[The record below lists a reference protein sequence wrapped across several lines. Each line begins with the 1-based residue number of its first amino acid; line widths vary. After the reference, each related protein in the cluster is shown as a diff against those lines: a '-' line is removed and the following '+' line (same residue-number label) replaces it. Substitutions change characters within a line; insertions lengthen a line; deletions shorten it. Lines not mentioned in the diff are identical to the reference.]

1 MKKVLILFALMII
14 ATTGFSQETYD
25 TIRVHNRTH
34 LLTKGEYSKKVL
46 FPIKNENINYVGLDL
61 YLNCPDSGCSDWDYS
76 ISVLLRTVKN
86 NDTVNYQ
93 LGRMITPYSGAYN
106 QGKNAK
112 KWNEKWHWSITEYL
126 PLMKDSVDIVVVY
139 EGYQDGFLAST
150 DFVFEKIN
158 DKRQKMP
165 KFLGVENVHYGYFP
179 YGKEKDPIY
188 NYVKEK
194 EIILPKGTK
203 SVWARVTISG
213 HGGDSLNAAAEF
225 LKKNYCYIVNGEK
238 VLAKQAIWKD
248 DCGCNKIQPQGGT
261 WIYNRAGWCPG
272 TKVNEYYYN
281 LTPYIKDNK
290 IKVDIAFDYYNGYS
304 SGDAGYQVAHDLF
317 FIGEKDYNIKDNLN
331 IKDYVYS
338 VVAINK
344 ARISFP
350 KDITLVFKTNNDAR
364 DKFFIKENNNDHYN
378 KPIFER
384 SQVEP
389 NTEYSQKLSL
399 QEDEMY
405 NLVVEDNDCDGLS
418 WWANKEQ
425 GNGYVLIYNEDKTKL
440 LEAFDPDFGCK
451 IDYDFKTVSKNN
463 KETVQF
469 FHKDYKLVTLNNEKD
484 STLRVILFTPY
495 GKAYPMLMNVIN
507 YKTKDT
513 VFSKTYSKNSLH
525 DIVYNYSKLSKGYYM
540 VVINCNDF
548 EQTKAIRI
556 TDDDKKQ

>member
-1 MKKVLILFALMII
+1 MKKVLFLFVLITI
-14 ATTGFSQETYD
+14 VTTGFSQNTYD

-34 LLTKGEYSKKVL
+34 LSTKGEYTKKVL

-86 NDTVNYQ
+86 NDTTTFQ
-93 LGRMITPYSGAYN
+93 LGRMITPYSGSYN

-112 KWNEKWHWSITEYL
+112 KWNEKWHWNITEYL

-150 DFVFEKIN
+150 DFVFEKSN
-158 DKRQKMP
+158 DKREKTP
-165 KFLGVENVHYGYFP
+165 KLLGVENVHYGYFP
-179 YGKEKDPIY
+179 YGKEKDPID

-194 EIILPKGTK
+194 EITLPKGTK

-225 LKKNYCYIVNGEK
+225 LKKNYYYKVNGEEI
-238 VLAKQAIWKD
+238 AKQAIWKD
-248 DCGCNKIQPQGGT
+248 DCGCNRIHPQGGT

-272 TKVNEYYYN
+272 TKVNEFYYN

-290 IKVDIAFDYYNGYS
+290 LKVDIDFDYYNGYS
-304 SGDAGYQVAHDLF
+304 SGDAGYQVANDLF
-317 FIGEKDYNIKDNLN
+317 FIGEKGYKIKAYNIPIQKS
-331 IKDYVYS
+331 IKS
-338 VVAINK
+338 VVE
-344 ARISFP
+344 FP

-364 DKFFIKENNNDHYN
+364 DKFFVKDNEG

-399 QEDEMY
+399 QEDKFY

-425 GNGYVLIYNEDKTKL
+425 GDGYVLIYNEDKTKL

-451 IDYDFKTVSKNN
+451 IDYDFETVSKNN
-463 KETVQF
+463 KDTAQF
-469 FHKDYKLVTLNNEKD
+469 IHKDYELVTLNNEKD

-495 GKAYPMLMNVIN
+495 EKEEDLTLYIQNR
-507 YKTKDT
+507 KTKDT
-513 VFSKTYSKNSLH
+513 VLTKTYPNNSTF
-525 DIVYNYSKLSKGYYM
+525 DIPLNYSSIEKGVYW
-540 VVINCNDF
+540 VKISCSDF
-548 EQTKAIRI
+548 SDQRLLIIKGKEE
-556 TDDDKKQ
+556 DKK

>member
-1 MKKVLILFALMII
+1 MMKKVLVLLVLITTV
-14 ATTGFSQETYD
+14 TTGFSQKTYD

-34 LLTKGEYSKKVL
+34 LSTKGEYTKKVL

-86 NDTVNYQ
+86 NDTTTFQ
-93 LGRMITPYSGAYN
+93 LGRMITPYSGSYN

-112 KWNEKWHWSITEYL
+112 KWNEKWHWNITEYL
-126 PLMKDSVDIVVVY
+126 PLLKDSVDIVVVY

-150 DFVFEKIN
+150 DFVFEKSN
-158 DKRQKMP
+158 DKREKTP
-165 KFLGVENVHYGYFP
+165 KLLGVENVHYGYFP
-179 YGKEKDPIY
+179 YGKEKDPID

-194 EIILPKGTK
+194 EITLPKGTK

-225 LKKNYCYIVNGEK
+225 LKKNYYYKVNGEEI
-238 VLAKQAIWKD
+238 AKQAIWKD

-290 IKVDIAFDYYNGYS
+290 LKVDIDFDYYNGYS
-304 SGDAGYQVAHDLF
+304 SGDAGYQVANDLF
-317 FIGEKDYNIKDNLN
+317 FIGEKGYKVKAYNIPIQKSV
-331 IKDYVYS
+331 KS
-338 VVAINK
+338 VVEL
-344 ARISFP
+344 P

-364 DKFFIKENNNDHYN
+364 DKFFVKDNEGN
-378 KPIFER
+378 PIFER
-384 SQVEP
+384 SQIEP

-399 QEDEMY
+399 QENKWY

-425 GNGYVLIYNEDKTKL
+425 GDGYVLIYNEDKTKL

-463 KETVQF
+463 KDTAQF
-469 FHKDYKLVTLNNEKD
+469 IHKDYKLVTLNNEKD

-495 GKAYPMLMNVIN
+495 NKEEDLTLYIQNR
-507 YKTKDT
+507 KTKDT
-513 VFSKTYSKNSLH
+513 VLTKTYTKNSTF
-525 DIVYNYSKLSKGYYM
+525 DIPLNYSSIEKGVYW
-540 VVINCNDF
+540 VKISCGDFSDQRLLVIKGK
-548 EQTKAIRI
+548 EE
-556 TDDDKKQ
+556 DKK